1 MPRVVAR
8 QVRRWLRPLGVEFL
22 RPLAAGLLRPPAL
35 VALGVALG
43 CVDSVSIDSSERVS
57 LLPASLL
64 PVAEFDP
71 GARILPLPNA
81 LLKSRV
87 TGRLELPPS
96 CGEEPGSSAA
106 SLRASL
112 NQLDGFGTSRA
123 SLVATFSEPVA
134 EDSLEGRVFL
144 VRVAER
150 GQPLERFEGL
160 VPLDALAAT
169 SQRFAADCSSSSA
182 VSNLTLRPRVPLRG
196 SSTYAVILANGIS
209 ASDGRPFAASPTWA
223 LVRQSEPPVRF
234 ADAEAELPEHN
245 ATPFDPGDPAGL
257 ASLRG
262 LELLWNGHAPL
273 LAGLDPLLPQL
284 LPEGTG
290 TRDDLL
296 LAWAFDTQTLGDPL
310 DPSLEGS
317 AAQQLTASVPAPVLG
332 TPLAGEGAPLS
343 VEEFFASA
351 LPGAP
356 CSALGC
362 AAIGAVYAQSPLTA
376 APTFASASFLQ
387 GDDCSALGS
396 RAGAFDD
403 PIAPSKVCERQLPG
417 LVFVPLA
424 PAGPSGYATVVFGH
438 GLSRSKEDLLVLAGT
453 LASAGIASVA
463 IDWPDHG
470 ERAARV
476 SSDAL
481 IGCDGAGPGRP
492 CSDRF
497 GPTCAPQ
504 CFAPIL
510 SADLP
515 TTRDHLRQGVLDH
528 LALEA
533 GLRHCAQ
540 PGACAGLHIDPAR
553 LGYLGHSL
561 GALIGGVST
570 ALSTSTGAAAL
581 HAGAGDWLQIV
592 VESDSDAVRCSLVDG
607 LIAAGVVTG
616 EPWSGG
622 TNPMA
627 ACLEDGWRSQ
637 PRFVEF
643 AAAARWILDPI
654 DPVNYAGPRAAE
666 ESGAGPLLLAE
677 IAGDAVIP
685 NSATETLGV
694 ALGLTAE
701 PAEPAT
707 PTTSTP
713 SAAALAPGSRWL
725 RYAGSAADSET
736 GSPGNAYGHG
746 SLLAPAAP
754 AAGMAAGSGELGTL
768 RLRLDTLGFFA
779 THLGGQQ

>member
-1 MPRVVAR
+1 MPRA
-8 QVRRWLRPLGVEFL
+8 LRPS
-22 RPLAAGLLRPPAL
+22 AAVLLSI
-35 VALGVALG
+35 ALG
-43 CVDSVSIDSSERVS
+43 CVDSVSTDTGESAA

-71 GARILPLPNA
+71 GARVLPLPNA
-81 LLKSRV
+81 LLKSPV

-106 SLRASL
+106 RLREAL
-112 NQLDGFGTSRA
+112 NQLDGFGTSRL
-123 SLVATFSEPVA
+123 SLVATFSEPID
-134 EDSLEGRVFL
+134 EGSLAGKVFL

-150 GQPLERFEGL
+150 GRPLASFEGL
-160 VPLDALAAT
+160 VPVDALAAT
-169 SQRFAADCSSSSA
+169 SQRFAADCSGA
-182 VSNLTLRPRVPLRG
+182 TTVNNLTLRPRVPLRG
-196 SSTYAVILANGIS
+196 ASTYAVILAHGIT
-209 ASDGRPFAASPTWA
+209 AADGRPFAASPTWA

-234 ADAEAELPEHN
+234 ADAEAVLPEHN
-245 ATPFDPGDPAGL
+245 ATPFDPAEPAGL

-273 LAGLDPLLPQL
+273 LAGLDPLLPVL

-290 TRDDLL
+290 TRADVL

-310 DPSLEGS
+310 DPALEGS
-317 AAQQLTASVPAPVLG
+317 AAQQLAASVPPPVLG

-343 VEEFFASA
+343 VEDFFASA
-351 LPGAP
+351 LPGVP

-362 AAIGAVYAQSPLTA
+362 AAIGAVYAQSPLTP
-376 APTFASASFLQ
+376 APSFGSASFLQ
-387 GDDCSALGS
+387 GDDCRALGS
-396 RAGAFDD
+396 VAGGFDD
-403 PIAPSKVCERQLPG
+403 PIAPGKVCDRQLPG
-417 LVFVPLA
+417 LVIVPRA
-424 PAGPSGYATVVFGH
+424 PAGASGHATVIFGH
-438 GLSRSKEDLLVLAGT
+438 GLGRSKEDLLALAGT

-492 CSDRF
+492 CGERF

-515 TTRDHLRQGVLDH
+515 TTRDHLRQGVLDQ

-533 GLRHCAQ
+533 GLQHCTQA
-540 PGACAGLHIDPAR
+540 GACAGLHVDAQR
-553 LGYLGHSL
+553 LGYVGHSL

-570 ALSTSTGAAAL
+570 ALSTGVSAAAL

-592 VESDSDAVRCSLVDG
+592 VESGTDAVRCSLVDG
-607 LIAAGVVTG
+607 LIAAGVVAG
-616 EPWSGG
+616 ELWNGG
-622 TNPMA
+622 TNPLA
-627 ACLEDGWRSQ
+627 TCLTDEWRSE
-637 PRFVEF
+637 PGFVEF

-654 DPVNYAGPRAAE
+654 DPLNYAAAA
-666 ESGAGPLLLAE
+666 SARPLFLAE
-677 IAGDAVIP
+677 IVGDSVIA

-694 ALGLTAE
+694 ALGLTPE
-701 PAEPAT
+701 PAEVAT
-707 PTTSTP
+707 PASSAP
-713 SAAALAPGSRWL
+713 SAAAVASGSRWL
-725 RYAGSAADSET
+725 RYSGSAADPAS
-736 GSPGNAYGHG
+736 GFPGNAYNHG

-754 AAGMAAGSGELGTL
+754 GVGMAAGSGELGTL
-768 RLRLDTLGFFA
+768 RLRLDTLGFLA